1 MSLSRGCSYTDR
13 VSQTAEIR
21 SLVWTLESEIQA
33 QAGPCCL
40 RDPGGAFLAS
50 SWLPVRSPRQTLAYS
65 GGPAQGTER
74 LPRHRVFSSWGEM
87 GHTGLSPPH
96 SSMASP
102 ATTLFRIRTCS
113 ARRGDPQTSKT
124 RPLEEA
130 QVRRERGGGQ
140 VSQGVFPAALLMQ
153 MQPDFQPTAVRAPAE
168 VPTPGRSGP
177 QVCLWTVGGVK
188 DLRRRESD

>member
-1 MSLSRGCSYTDR
+1 MRSLLGGKVVHLKYPFLGAALTRSAMDR

-50 SWLPVRSPRQTLAYS
+50 SWLPVRSPPQTLAYS

-102 ATTLFRIRTCS
+102 ATTLF
-113 ARRGDPQTSKT
+113 QN
-124 RPLEEA
+124 
-130 QVRRERGGGQ
+130 
-140 VSQGVFPAALLMQ
+140 
-153 MQPDFQPTAVRAPAE
+153 
-168 VPTPGRSGP
+168 
-177 QVCLWTVGGVK
+177 K
-188 DLRRRESD
+188 DMLC

>member
-1 MSLSRGCSYTDR
+1 MSLSRGCSYTKR
-13 VSQTAEIR
+13 HGPGESNSRNSR
-21 SLVWTLESEIQA
+21 SRLDAGVRNPGTGGTVLP
-33 QAGPCCL
+33 AGPW
-40 RDPGGAFLAS
+40 GAFLAS
-50 SWLPVRSPRQTLAYS
+50 SWLPVRSPPQTLAYS

-140 VSQGVFPAALLMQ
+140 VSQGVFP
-153 MQPDFQPTAVRAPAE
+153 T
-168 VPTPGRSGP
+168 GY
-177 QVCLWTVGGVK
+177 
-188 DLRRRESD
+188 